1 MRFKNAGVAG
11 KRTALESEPTRF
23 QAVRRCF
30 DRWRS
35 MRRGRARIP
44 VRLWTSA
51 VRLAAAYGLC
61 RTAQILGLNYTTLKE
76 HVEAAGLSGHEGLRL
91 RRRSRSL
98 DGSPAERRSARTMSI
113 RRAAALK
120 RFTAT
125 ARIAQ
130 PAPQNPAMTFVE
142 LASTEHAAR
151 PECMIELEHP
161 RGAKMRIHLT
171 GNPSPEVMAA
181 LSKVFFGVRT

>member
-1 MRFKNAGVAG
+1 
-11 KRTALESEPTRF
+11 
-23 QAVRRCF
+23 
-30 DRWRS
+30 